1 MEPCSCTLV
10 HSKTMSPTGILR
22 IPNGNTT
29 GIVCASG
36 GSYTHRKRIIAEAS
50 NTKVQYKGSIANSLP
65 LSPAI
70 NCSSNFSVLSY
81 TNNPNC
87 NCRFLY

>member
-1 MEPCSCTLV
+1 MKPCSCTLV
-10 HSKTMSPTGILR
+10 HAKTKPPIGILR

-29 GIVCASG
+29 GIVCESG
-36 GSYTHRKRIIAEAS
+36 GSYTHRKRILAEAS

-70 NCSSNFSVLSY
+70 NCASNFSAITY
-81 TNNPNC
+81 NNTPNC
-87 NCRFLY
+87 NCRFLS